1 MGLRHLALLLDL
13 SHEGTVYV
21 LSPQQILLLLFAL
34 PVTWTN
40 FGSVG
45 NENITYELCA
55 DKLAREVNQDQR
67 KTAML

>member
-34 PVTWTN
+34 PVTWEMKISRMSFAQT
-40 FGSVG
+40 SWLV
-45 NENITYELCA
+45 
-55 DKLAREVNQDQR
+55 R
-67 KTAML
+67 